1 MDIRQLRG
9 DAGQFAQR
17 HDFSI
22 DLAETLAGGE
32 DFSCDDDVVGI
43 VFPVYYATS
52 PKMIRE
58 FLKEVNITTD
68 YLFLICSYGSDGD
81 QNALKIMAK
90 TLKKKGINV
99 NYTNSVLMVD
109 NYLPLFDI
117 DDQLSKLP
125 QKYLFLNQ
133 SIPLR

>member
-1 MDIRQLRG
+1 MKILYFTSTGNNLYISRRL
-9 DAGQFAQR
+9 
-17 HDFSI
+17 
-22 DLAETLAGGE
+22 GGE
-32 DFSCDDDVVGI
+32 LLSIPQLMKNRDFNIFDDVVGI

-109 NYLPLFDI
+109 NYLPIFDMVQEKNI
-117 DDQLSKLP
+117 KDDFNL
-125 QKYLFLNQ
+125 
-133 SIPLR
+133 